1 MRFFTVLWTVMVHT
15 YLQVFA
21 IGENRVR
28 KKISDINQK
37 FCHLKNFILFSI
49 IPIFQCFSL
58 FSQFNRI
65 IAERTFIYQIVGNAT
80 FSVDTFFFI
89 SGLLVVL
96 LFLRSEKNK
105 KLKLAENCNE
115 NLINHGS
122 HNKRDGGF
130 FSASLRKSF
139 LFIFYRFLRLSPVYL
154 FIMAFTELSMK

>member
-1 MRFFTVLWTVMVHT
+1 MYPWNEIFHRSLDSDGA
-15 YLQVFA
+15 YLPS
-21 IGENRVR
+21 G
-28 KKISDINQK
+28 
-37 FCHLKNFILFSI
+37 FCHWRKSGNEKNSQNNKSQSHVLHFFSHF
-49 IPIFQCFSL
+49 PFYL

-96 LFLRSEKNK
+96 LFLRSEKSK
-105 KLKLAENCNE
+105 KMKMEENCNE

-130 FSASLRKSF
+130 FCASLRKSF